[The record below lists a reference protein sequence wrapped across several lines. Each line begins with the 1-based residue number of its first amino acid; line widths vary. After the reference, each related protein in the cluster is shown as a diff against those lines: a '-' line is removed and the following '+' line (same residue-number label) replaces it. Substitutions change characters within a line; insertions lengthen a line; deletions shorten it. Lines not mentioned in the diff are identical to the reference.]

1 MYTSGSSP
9 LARGTRISNDRRRTR
24 RTVHPRSRGEHTERD
39 LDKASRTGSS
49 PLARGTRLV
58 AVHRI
63 AGRRFIPARAGNTV
77 RAAFR
82 QPLASV
88 HPRSRGEHAH
98 RAAPDERRVGSSPL
112 ARGTRTRS
120 AVAKVNAF
128 GSSPLARGTLLRHRR
143 PLRRGRFIPA
153 RAGNTVAQFKYHWQ
167 AAGSSPLARGT
178 RLPADQPVKRLRFI
192 PARAGNTSKVKRHAC
207 TATVHPRSRGEH
219 LLRDMFAAI
228 TGGSSPLARGTP

>member
-1 MYTSGSSP
+1 LYTSGSSP

-153 RAGNTVAQFKYHWQ
+153 RAGNT
-167 AAGSSPLARGT
+167 AAASAPAAPGAVHPRSRGEHGRPVQVPLAGG
-178 RLPADQPVKRLRFI
+178 RFI
-192 PARAGNTSKVKRHAC
+192 PARAGNTS
-207 TATVHPRSRGEH
+207 
-219 LLRDMFAAI
+219 
-228 TGGSSPLARGTP
+228 AR